1 MNANATGPGDI
12 QDVLPLATLQ
22 EGLLFH
28 SVKDEQ
34 HLDVYTVQNVFEFT
48 RRVDATALHTAA
60 QTLLRRHPALRAGF
74 MHEGVERPVQF
85 IPRET
90 PVAWHETD
98 LSHLPP
104 AEARRRFE
112 HIRVGQRERR
122 FDLARPP
129 LIRHVL
135 VHLPEDRDLLV
146 LTFHHI
152 VMDGWSGELYNAE
165 LMDLYLRR
173 GDDTGLPAPRPY
185 RDYLVWLSQQDHQR
199 SLEAWRSALEGV
211 EEGTLVAAG
220 GAGDT
225 TIMPR
230 TVDGVLAPDL
240 VGRLTTLA
248 RDTGVTPNTL
258 FLAAWGLVLRSHTG
272 GDDIVFG
279 STVAG
284 RPPEI
289 DGVDSIVGVFFNTVP
304 VRVRVRPT
312 ETVRDLL
319 VRLQG
324 EQADLLAH
332 HHVSLADIQGAVGGQ
347 RLFDS
352 LYVQRNIPRDDERY
366 QSVRER
372 TGLESV
378 TGNDATHYPLTFV
391 AQPGDEL
398 RLSLAY
404 RTDVVTEGT
413 AQDLYDRVVRLL
425 EQIAA
430 QPDAPV
436 ADLKPLPARTVS
448 AVLALGEGER
458 RELPDTTLAEVFE
471 ESARRAPERTALVT
485 RDESL
490 TFAQLDERAERL
502 ARLLGG
508 LGVGPEVRVAIA
520 LPRSAEWV
528 VTLFAVLKLGAAYVP
543 LDLEHPA
550 ARIGHMLADSGPL
563 VTVTTTSAAENLPAV
578 SESAANPVN
587 ELNPA
592 SPVQPVIAPIGEK
605 PAARG
610 LGGRRVYLD
619 DPRTLDDLAQ
629 VDLSRARPPAA
640 PRSDH
645 LAYVIFT
652 SGSTGRPKGVEVPYH
667 GLVNM
672 LVNHRAEIFDPVIQA
687 QGGRVMRVAHT
698 VSFSFDMSWE
708 ELLWLID
715 GHEVHL
721 MDEELRRDS
730 LALVAYC
737 ATRDIDVVNVTP
749 SYCGQLIE
757 DGLLGLPENADS
769 TAAGADPAV
778 SAAEVGPVTTPGPET
793 GPGTSEP
800 GAHRPPLVL
809 LGGEAV
815 STTVWDALRDVS
827 NVLGYN
833 LYGPTEYT
841 INTLGGGTD
850 DSMTPTVGRPIANTD
865 VHVLDSALRPVAPGV
880 SGELYV
886 TGVGLARGYANRAD
900 LTAERF
906 VADPYGPSGSRMY
919 RTGDLV
925 RWDANGLIDYLGR
938 ADDQV
943 KIRGVRIEPGE
954 VVSALEEHPA
964 VGQAAVV
971 VREDTPG
978 LKRLVAYLVPIAG
991 AVRDADSGGSEVVH
1005 SPTTA
1010 DLPQAPSSGDSR
1022 SGGTSTPDG
1031 FTMPPSNSTPASTP
1045 GRTPALT
1052 VDTDAL
1058 RRDLQGILPD
1068 AMVPSALVVLDRLP
1082 LTINGKLDTAALPAP
1097 AHQGSTGRPPR
1108 DDIDRDLCA
1117 DFAAVLGLK
1126 GDTAAPTN
1134 SSDPG
1139 ATASPGLTIDDDFFD
1154 LGGHSLLAMRLVGR
1168 VRKRTGQR
1176 LRAGDLIAAPTVA
1189 RLRDYLE
1196 SSRREDL
1203 LAPILR
1209 LRGGGRKSPLFCFHP
1224 ASGFSWSYAG
1234 LAPHLDKER
1243 PIVGIQFPGLSEDD
1257 LPPTMDELVER
1268 YARLVRTVQPNGPYH
1283 LVGWSFGGQVA
1294 HGLATLLQAEG
1305 ERVAFLAMLDT
1316 YPTDSAP
1323 VLRSGGAMSET
1334 EAEQEALDF
1343 LLSSSQRDLPSWMT
1357 APYKR
1362 AEVVEFMRDS
1372 DGVWADFDADTIDR
1386 VVRARMYTNDVMY
1399 RTGYRV
1405 FDGDLHF
1412 FSATAQRDPGSG
1424 VTAELWKEHVRGQVR
1439 DTPVDHHHNDLTGPA
1454 ALSDIGP
1461 VLDRALR
1468 GERP

>member
-1 MNANATGPGDI
+1 MNASAKGPGDI

-48 RRVDATALHTAA
+48 RRVDAAALHAAA

-85 IPRET
+85 IPREV
-90 PVAWHETD
+90 PAAWHETD
-98 LSHLPP
+98 LTDLPP

-135 VHLPEDRDLLV
+135 VHLPEERDVLI

-165 LMDLYLRR
+165 LMDLYLRG

-185 RDYLVWLSQQDHQR
+185 RDYLVWLSRQDHQR
-199 SLEAWRSALEGV
+199 SVEAWRAALDGV
-211 EEGTLVAAG
+211 EQGTLVSAAD
-220 GAGDT
+220 AGDT

-230 TVDGVLAPDL
+230 TVDGTVAPDL
-240 VGRLTTLA
+240 VGRLTALA
-248 RDTGVTPNTL
+248 REAGVTPNTL

-304 VRVRVRPT
+304 VRVRVRPA
-312 ETVRDLL
+312 ETVRELL

-391 AQPGDEL
+391 AQPGEEL

-404 RTDVVTEGT
+404 RTDVVTAQV

-436 ADLKPLPARTVS
+436 ADLNPLSARTAS
-448 AVLALGEGER
+448 AALTLGEGVR
-458 RELPDTTLAEVFE
+458 RELPETTLAAVFE
-471 ESARRAPERTALVT
+471 ESARRNPARTALVT

-490 TFAQLDERAERL
+490 TFAELDERAERL

-520 LPRSAEWV
+520 LHRSADWV

-550 ARIGHMLADSGPL
+550 ARLGNMLADSGPL
-563 VTVTTTSAAENLPAV
+563 VTVTTTRAAQNLP
-578 SESAANPVN
+578 
-587 ELNPA
+587 
-592 SPVQPVIAPIGEK
+592 GED
-605 PAARG
+605 ATGRST
-610 LGGRRVYLD
+610 GGHRLYLD
-619 DPRTLDDLAQ
+619 DPHTLDALAGA
-629 VDLSRARPPAA
+629 DLSRPRTPAA
-640 PRSDH
+640 HRPDH

-652 SGSTGRPKGVEVPYH
+652 SGSTGRPKGVEIPYH

-672 LVNHRAEIFDPVIQA
+672 LVNHRTEIFDPVVRA

-730 LALVAYC
+730 AALVAYC
-737 ATRDIDVVNVTP
+737 ATQDIDVVNVTP

-757 DGLLGLPENADS
+757 DGLLG
-769 TAAGADPAV
+769 
-778 SAAEVGPVTTPGPET
+778 TPGQET
-793 GPGTSEP
+793 ADQDSARGSGAASAPVP

-815 STTVWDALRDVS
+815 SATVWDTLREAD

-841 INTLGGGTD
+841 INTLGGGTG
-850 DSMTPTVGRPIANTD
+850 DSPTPTVGRPIANTD

-880 SGELYV
+880 PGELYV
-886 TGVGLARGYANRAD
+886 SGVGLARGYTGRAD

-906 VADPYGPSGSRMY
+906 IADPYGPPGSRMY

-925 RWDANGLIDYLGR
+925 RWDGNGLIDYLGR

-954 VVSALEEHPA
+954 VVAALEEYPDVA
-964 VGQAAVV
+964 QAAVV

-978 LKRLVAYLVPIAG
+978 LKRLVAYLVPAAG
-991 AVRDADSGGSEVVH
+991 ADI
-1005 SPTTA
+1005 
-1010 DLPQAPSSGDSR
+1010 
-1022 SGGTSTPDG
+1022 
-1031 FTMPPSNSTPASTP
+1031 
-1045 GRTPALT
+1045 
-1052 VDTDAL
+1052 DTDSL
-1058 RRDLQGILPD
+1058 RRGLQRDLPD
-1068 AMVPSALVVLDRLP
+1068 AMVPSALAVLDRLP
-1082 LTINGKLDTAALPAP
+1082 LTVNGKLDASALPAP
-1097 AHQGSTGRPPR
+1097 AHQGTTGRPPR
-1108 DDIDRDLCA
+1108 DDADRALCA
-1117 DFAAVLGLK
+1117 DFAAVLGL
-1126 GDTAAPTN
+1126 TAQAEG
-1134 SSDPG
+1134 SDQALP
-1139 ATASPGLTIDDDFFD
+1139 LTIDDDFFD

-1168 VRKRTGQR
+1168 IRKRTGQR

-1189 RLRDYLE
+1189 RLRDYLD
-1196 SSRREDL
+1196 SPRREDL
-1203 LAPILR
+1203 LAPVLR
-1209 LRGGGRKSPLFCFHP
+1209 LRAGGRRKPLFCFHP

-1234 LAPHLDKER
+1234 LSPHLDKER
-1243 PIVGIQFPGLSEDD
+1243 PIVGIQFPGLRENE
-1257 LPPTMDELVER
+1257 LPPTMEELVER
-1268 YARLVRTVQPNGPYH
+1268 YARLVRTVQPDGPYH
-1283 LVGWSFGGQVA
+1283 LLGWSFGGQIA
-1294 HGLATLLQAEG
+1294 HCLATLLQSEG
-1305 ERVAFLAMLDT
+1305 ERVAFLGMLDT
-1316 YPTDSAP
+1316 YPTDSEP
-1323 VLRSGGAMSET
+1323 VLRAGGAMPDA

-1343 LLSSSQRDLPSWMT
+1343 LLSSSQRELPSWLSK
-1357 APYKR
+1357 PYKR
-1362 AEVVEFMRDS
+1362 EEVVEFMRDS
-1372 DGVWADFDADTIDR
+1372 DGVWADFDTATIER
-1386 VVRARMYTNDVMY
+1386 VVRARMYTNEVMY
-1399 RTGYRV
+1399 RTGYRA
-1405 FDGDLHF
+1405 FEGDLHF
-1412 FSATAQRDPGSG
+1412 FSATAERDPNSG
-1424 VTAELWKEHVRGQVR
+1424 ITAELWKEHVRGQVL
-1439 DTPVDHHHNDLTGPA
+1439 DTPVDHHHNDMTGPA
-1454 ALSDIGP
+1454 ALAVIGP
-1461 VLDRALR
+1461 VLDRVLR
-1468 GERP
+1468 GDRG

>member
-1 MNANATGPGDI
+1 MNASATGPGDI

-48 RRVDATALHTAA
+48 RRVDATALRDAA
-60 QTLLRRHPALRAGF
+60 GTLLRRHPALRAGF

-85 IPRET
+85 IPREV

-98 LSHLPP
+98 LSDLP
-104 AEARRRFE
+104 AVEARRRFE

-122 FDLARPP
+122 FDLSRPP

-135 VHLPEDRDLLV
+135 VHLPDDRDVLV

-165 LMDLYLRR
+165 LMDLYLRG
-173 GDDTGLPAPRPY
+173 GDDAGLPAPRPY
-185 RDYLVWLSQQDHQR
+185 RDYLVWLARQDHQR
-199 SLEAWRSALEGV
+199 SVDAWRSALEGV
-211 EEGTLVAAG
+211 EEGTLVSAAD
-220 GAGDT
+220 AGDT

-230 TVDGVLAPDL
+230 TVDGVVAPGL
-240 VGRLTTLA
+240 VGRLTALA

-258 FLAAWGLVLRSHTG
+258 FLAAWGLALRSHTG

-289 DGVDSIVGVFFNTVP
+289 EGVDSIVGVFFNTVP
-304 VRVRVRPT
+304 VRVRVRPA

-324 EQADLLAH
+324 EQADLLPH

-404 RTDVVTEGT
+404 RTDVVTAET

-430 QPDAPV
+430 QPGAPV
-436 ADLKPLPARTVS
+436 ADLNALS
-448 AVLALGEGER
+448 AQTASTALELGEGVR
-458 RELPDTTLAEVFE
+458 RELPDTTLAGIFE

-490 TFAQLDERAERL
+490 TFAELDERAERL
-502 ARLLGG
+502 ARLLAEF
-508 LGVGPEVRVAIA
+508 GVGPEARVAIA
-520 LPRSAEWV
+520 LHRSADWV

-550 ARIGHMLADSGPL
+550 ARLGHMLADSGPL
-563 VTVTTTSAAENLPAV
+563 VTVTTADASKNLPEERESGERD
-578 SESAANPVN
+578 SE
-587 ELNPA
+587 E
-592 SPVQPVIAPIGEK
+592 
-605 PAARG
+605 RG
-610 LGGRRVYLD
+610 GDDSGGRRVLLD
-619 DPRTLDDLAQ
+619 DPGVRADLAR
-629 VDLSRARPPAA
+629 VDLSRPRTPAA
-640 PRSDH
+640 HRPDH

-652 SGSTGRPKGVEVPYH
+652 SGSTGRPKGVEIPYH

-672 LVNHRAEIFDPVIQA
+672 LVNHRTEIFDPVVEA

-730 LALVAYC
+730 AALVAYC
-737 ATRDIDVVNVTP
+737 ADQDIDVVNVTP

-757 DGLLGLPENADS
+757 DGLLGRPADTEGGS
-769 TAAGADPAV
+769 GGSPTDAPTDAARRG
-778 SAAEVGPVTTPGPET
+778 
-793 GPGTSEP
+793 

-815 STTVWDALRDVS
+815 SATVWDTLREAD

-850 DSMTPTVGRPIANTD
+850 DSRTPTVGRPIANTD

-880 SGELYV
+880 PGELYV
-886 TGVGLARGYANRAD
+886 TGVGLARGYANRPD

-906 VADPYGPSGSRMY
+906 VADPYGPPGSRMY

-925 RWDANGLIDYLGR
+925 RWDAEGLIDYLGR

-954 VVSALEEHPA
+954 VVAALEEHPA
-964 VGQAAVV
+964 VAQAAVV

-978 LKRLVAYLVPIAG
+978 LKRLAAYLVPASG
-991 AVRDADSGGSEVVH
+991 AE
-1005 SPTTA
+1005 
-1010 DLPQAPSSGDSR
+1010 
-1022 SGGTSTPDG
+1022 
-1031 FTMPPSNSTPASTP
+1031 
-1045 GRTPALT
+1045 

-1058 RRDLQGILPD
+1058 RRDLQGTLPD
-1068 AMVPSALVVLDRLP
+1068 AMVPSALVTLDRLP
-1082 LTINGKLDTAALPAP
+1082 LTINGKLDPGALPAP
-1097 AHQGSTGRPPR
+1097 ALTGGTGRPPR
-1108 DDIDRDLCA
+1108 DDVDRDLCA
-1117 DFAAVLGLK
+1117 DFAAVLGLD
-1126 GDTAAPTN
+1126 GGTGASGPAA
-1134 SSDPG
+1134 
-1139 ATASPGLTIDDDFFD
+1139 LTIDDDFFD

-1189 RLRDYLE
+1189 RLREYLE
-1196 SSRREDL
+1196 SPRREDL
-1203 LAPILR
+1203 LAPVLR
-1209 LRGGGRKSPLFCFHP
+1209 LREGGRRSPLFCFHP

-1243 PIVGIQFPGLSEDD
+1243 PIVGIQFPGLREDD

-1283 LVGWSFGGQVA
+1283 LVGWSFGGQIA

-1305 ERVAFLAMLDT
+1305 EKVAFLGLLDT
-1316 YPTDSAP
+1316 YPTDSEP
-1323 VLRSGGAMSET
+1323 VLRAGGAMPEA
-1334 EAEQEALDF
+1334 EAEQEALEF
-1343 LLSSSQRDLPSWMT
+1343 LLSSSQRDLPSWLR
-1357 APYKR
+1357 APYR
-1362 AEVVEFMRDS
+1362 REEVVEFMRDS
-1372 DGVWADFDADTIDR
+1372 DGVWADFDSDTIER
-1386 VVRARMYTNDVMY
+1386 VVRARMYTNEVMY

-1405 FDGDLHF
+1405 YDGDLHF
-1412 FSATAQRDPGSG
+1412 FSATAQREPDSG
-1424 VTAELWKEHVRGQVR
+1424 ITAELWKEHVRGEVH
-1439 DTPVDHHHNDLTGPA
+1439 DTAVDHHHDDLTGPA
-1454 ALSDIGP
+1454 ALSVIGP

-1468 GERP
+1468 GGRS

>member
-1 MNANATGPGDI
+1 MNASATGPGDI

-48 RRVDATALHTAA
+48 RRVDAAALRAAA

-85 IPRET
+85 IPREV
-90 PVAWHETD
+90 PAAWHETD
-98 LSHLPP
+98 LSDLPP

-112 HIRVGQRERR
+112 HLRVGQRERR

-135 VHLPEDRDLLV
+135 VHLPEGRDVLV

-165 LMDLYLRR
+165 LMDLYLRG

-185 RDYLVWLSQQDHQR
+185 RDYLVWLSKQDHRR
-199 SLEAWRSALEGV
+199 SVDAWRAALDGV
-211 EEGTLVAAG
+211 EEGTLVSAADT
-220 GAGDT
+220 ANT

-230 TVDGVLAPDL
+230 TVDGVLDPDL
-240 VGRLTTLA
+240 VGGLTDLA
-248 RDTGVTPNTL
+248 RETGVTPNTL

-304 VRVRVRPT
+304 VRVRVRPA

-324 EQADLLAH
+324 EQADLLPH
-332 HHVSLADIQGAVGGQ
+332 HHVSLADIQGAAGGR

-391 AQPGDEL
+391 AQPGEEL

-404 RTDVVTEGT
+404 RTDVVGART
-413 AQDLYDRVVRLL
+413 AQELFDRVVRLL

-430 QPDAPV
+430 RPDAPV
-436 ADLKPLPARTVS
+436 ADLEPLSEGAAS
-448 AVLALGEGER
+448 AALTLGEGAR
-458 RELPDTTLAEVFE
+458 RVLPETTLAGIFE
-471 ESARRAPERTALVT
+471 ESARRHPERTALVT
-485 RDESL
+485 REESL
-490 TFAQLDERAERL
+490 TFAELDERAERL

-508 LGVGPEVRVAIA
+508 LGAGPEARVAIA
-520 LPRSAEWV
+520 LHRSADWV

-550 ARIGHMLADSGPL
+550 ARLGHMLTDSGPL
-563 VTVTTTSAAENLPAV
+563 VTVTTTRAARNLP
-578 SESAANPVN
+578 
-587 ELNPA
+587 
-592 SPVQPVIAPIGEK
+592 GEDATG
-605 PAARG
+605 PGA
-610 LGGRRVYLD
+610 GGHRLYLD
-619 DPRTLDDLAQ
+619 DAHTVDALAG
-629 VDLSRARPPAA
+629 VDLSQPRTPAA
-640 PRSDH
+640 HRPEH

-652 SGSTGRPKGVEVPYH
+652 SGSTGRPKGVEIPYH

-672 LVNHRAEIFDPVIQA
+672 LVNHREEIFGPVVRA
-687 QGGRVMRVAHT
+687 QGDRVMRIAHT

-730 LALVAYC
+730 AALVAYC
-737 ATRDIDVVNVTP
+737 AAHDIDVVNVTP

-757 DGLLGLPENADS
+757 DGLLGPS
-769 TAAGADPAV
+769 GAAG
-778 SAAEVGPVTTPGPET
+778 GRG
-793 GPGTSEP
+793 G

-815 STTVWDALRDVS
+815 TATVWDALREADD
-827 NVLGYN
+827 VLGYN

-841 INTLGGGTD
+841 INTLGGGTA
-850 DSMTPTVGRPIANTD
+850 DSPTPTVGRPIANTD
-865 VHVLDSALRPVAPGV
+865 VHVLDSALRPVAPGTP
-880 SGELYV
+880 GELYV
-886 TGVGLARGYANRAD
+886 SGVGLARGYTGRAD

-906 VADPYGPSGSRMY
+906 VADPYGPPGSRMY

-925 RWDANGLIDYLGR
+925 RWDADGLIDYLGR
-938 ADDQV
+938 ADEQV
-943 KIRGVRIEPGE
+943 KIRGVRIEPAE
-954 VVSALEEHPA
+954 VVCALEEAPSVA
-964 VGQAAVV
+964 QAAVL

-978 LKRLVAYLVPIAG
+978 LKRLVAYLVPAAG
-991 AVRDADSGGSEVVH
+991 GG
-1005 SPTTA
+1005 
-1010 DLPQAPSSGDSR
+1010 L
-1022 SGGTSTPDG
+1022 
-1031 FTMPPSNSTPASTP
+1031 
-1045 GRTPALT
+1045 
-1052 VDTDAL
+1052 DTDAL
-1058 RRDLQGILPD
+1058 RRGLQDTLPD
-1068 AMVPSALVVLDRLP
+1068 AMVPSALVTLDRLP
-1082 LTINGKLDTAALPAP
+1082 LTVNGKLDTAALPAP
-1097 AHQGSTGRPPR
+1097 AHQGTAGRPPR
-1108 DDIDRDLCA
+1108 DDTDRDLCA
-1117 DFAAVLGLK
+1117 DFAAVLGL
-1126 GDTAAPTN
+1126 GEGAGAP
-1134 SSDPG
+1134 D
-1139 ATASPGLTIDDDFFD
+1139 SPALTIDDDFFD

-1168 VRKRTGQR
+1168 IRKRTGQR

-1189 RLRDYLE
+1189 RLREYLE
-1196 SSRREDL
+1196 SPRREDL
-1203 LAPILR
+1203 LAPLLR
-1209 LRGGGRKSPLFCFHP
+1209 LREGGRKRPLFCFHP

-1234 LAPHLDKER
+1234 LAPYLDKER
-1243 PIVGIQFPGLSEDD
+1243 PIVGVQFPGLREDD
-1257 LPPTMDELVER
+1257 LPPTMDALVER

-1283 LVGWSFGGQVA
+1283 LVGWSFGGQIA
-1294 HGLATLLQAEG
+1294 HGLATLLQSEG
-1305 ERVAFLAMLDT
+1305 ERVAFLGLLDT
-1316 YPTDSAP
+1316 YPTDSEP
-1323 VLRSGGAMSET
+1323 VLRAGGAMSDA

-1343 LLSSSQRDLPSWMT
+1343 LLSSSQRDLPTWLT
-1357 APYKR
+1357 KPYKR
-1362 AEVVEFMRDS
+1362 EEVVEFMRDS
-1372 DGVWADFDADTIDR
+1372 DGVWADFDTATIER
-1386 VVRARMYTNDVMY
+1386 VVRARMYTNEVMY
-1399 RTGYRV
+1399 GTSYRV

-1412 FSATAQRDPGSG
+1412 FSATAERDPGAGIS
-1424 VTAELWKEHVRGQVR
+1424 AELWKEHVRGQVH

-1454 ALSDIGP
+1454 ALAVIGP

-1468 GERP
+1468 GDRG

>member
-1 MNANATGPGDI
+1 MNASAEGPGDI

-48 RRVDATALHTAA
+48 RRVDATALRAA
-60 QTLLRRHPALRAGF
+60 AGAMLRRHPALRAGF

-85 IPRET
+85 IPREV

-98 LSHLPP
+98 LSDLP
-104 AEARRRFE
+104 ATEARRRLDR
-112 HIRVGQRERR
+112 IRVGQRERR
-122 FDLARPP
+122 FDLSRPP

-135 VHLPEDRDLLV
+135 VHLPDERDVLV

-165 LMDLYLRR
+165 LMDLYLRG
-173 GDDTGLPAPRPY
+173 GDDSALPEPRPY
-185 RDYLVWLSQQDHQR
+185 RDYLVWLSRQDHRR
-199 SLEAWRSALEGV
+199 SIDAWRSALEGV
-211 EEGTLVAAG
+211 EEGTLVSVTDS
-220 GAGDT
+220 GDT

-230 TVDGVLAPDL
+230 TIDGVVAPDL
-240 VGRLTTLA
+240 VERLTALA
-248 RDTGVTPNTL
+248 REVGVTPNTL

-272 GDDIVFG
+272 GNDIVFG

-304 VRVRVRPT
+304 IRVRVDPA
-312 ETVRDLL
+312 ESVRELL
-319 VRLQG
+319 LRLQG

-332 HHVSLADIQGAVGGQ
+332 HHVGLADIQGAIGTQ

-352 LYVQRNIPRDDERY
+352 LYVQRNIPRDDDRY
-366 QSVRER
+366 QRVREL

-404 RTDVVTEGT
+404 RTDVVATDT
-413 AQDLYDRVVRLL
+413 ARELFDRVVRLL

-430 QPDAPV
+430 LPDAPV
-436 ADLKPLPARTVS
+436 ADLDPLDARTVD
-448 AVLALGEGER
+448 AALALGEGKR
-458 RELPDTTLAEVFE
+458 LDLPDTTLAGMFE
-471 ESARRAPERTALVT
+471 ESVRHAPDRVALVT

-490 TFAQLDERAERL
+490 TFAELDERAERL
-502 ARLLGG
+502 ARVLADLGA
-508 LGVGPEVRVAIA
+508 GPEIRVAIA
-520 LPRSAEWV
+520 LYRSADWV

-550 ARIGHMLADSGPL
+550 ARLGHMLDDSDPL
-563 VTVTTTSAAENLPAV
+563 VTVTTAEAAAHLPA
-578 SESAANPVN
+578 
-587 ELNPA
+587 
-592 SPVQPVIAPIGEK
+592 
-605 PAARG
+605 RG
-610 LGGRRVYLD
+610 GGRRLFLD
-619 DPRTLDDLAQ
+619 DPDTLDALAE
-629 VDLSRARPPAA
+629 VDPTAAVRRRAHR
-640 PRSDH
+640 RDH

-652 SGSTGRPKGVEVPYH
+652 SGSTGRPKGVEIPYH

-672 LVNHRAEIFDPVIQA
+672 LVNHRAEIFDPVVAA

-730 LALVAYC
+730 AALVSYC
-737 ATRDIDVVNVTP
+737 ATQAIDVVNVTP

-757 DGLLGLPENADS
+757 DGLFDGGDD
-769 TAAGADPAV
+769 GAD
-778 SAAEVGPVTTPGPET
+778 AEA
-793 GPGTSEP
+793 S
-800 GAHRPPLVL
+800 AHRPPLVL

-815 STTVWDALRDVS
+815 GGTVWDTLREADD
-827 NVLGYN
+827 VLGYN

-841 INTLGGGTD
+841 INTLGGGTG
-850 DSMTPTVGRPIANTD
+850 DSATPTVGRPISNTD
-865 VHVLDSALRPVAPGV
+865 VHVLDTSLRPVAPGV
-880 SGELYV
+880 PGELYV
-886 TGVGLARGYANRAD
+886 SGVGLARGYTGRRD

-906 VADPYGPSGSRMY
+906 VADPYGPPGSRMY

-925 RWDANGLIDYLGR
+925 RWDEHGLIDYLGR

-943 KIRGVRIEPGE
+943 KIRGVRIEPAE
-954 VVSALEEHPA
+954 VVAALEEHPD
-964 VGQAAVV
+964 VTQAAVT

-978 LKRLVAYLVPIAG
+978 LKRLVGYLVPGAG
-991 AVRDADSGGSEVVH
+991 
-1005 SPTTA
+1005 TA
-1010 DLPQAPSSGDSR
+1010 ID
-1022 SGGTSTPDG
+1022 PDG
-1031 FTMPPSNSTPASTP
+1031 L
-1045 GRTPALT
+1045 RTH
-1052 VDTDAL
+1052 L
-1058 RRDLQGILPD
+1058 RAALPD

-1082 LTINGKLDTAALPAP
+1082 LTINGKLDQAALPAP
-1097 AHQGSTGRPPR
+1097 AHTTAGPGPGGRPAR
-1108 DDIDRDLCA
+1108 DDVDRELLA
-1117 DFAAVLGLK
+1117 DFAVVLGTEV
-1126 GDTAAPTN
+1126 D
-1134 SSDPG
+1134 S
-1139 ATASPGLTIDDDFFD
+1139 LTLDDDFFD

-1168 VRKRTGQR
+1168 IRKRTGQR

-1196 SSRREDL
+1196 SPRREDL
-1203 LAPILR
+1203 LAPVLR
-1209 LRGGGRKSPLFCFHP
+1209 LREGGRERPLFCFHP

-1234 LAPHLDKER
+1234 LAPYVDRER
-1243 PIVGIQFPGLSEDD
+1243 PIVGVQFPGLREDA
-1257 LPPTMDELVER
+1257 LPPTMEELVEH

-1283 LVGWSFGGQVA
+1283 LVGWSFGGQIA
-1294 HGLATLLQAEG
+1294 HGLATLLQSEG
-1305 ERVAFLAMLDT
+1305 ERVAFLGMLDT
-1316 YPTDSAP
+1316 YPTDSEP
-1323 VLRSGGAMSET
+1323 VLRAGGAMTEE
-1334 EAEQEALDF
+1334 EAEQEALEF
-1343 LLSSSQRDLPSWMT
+1343 LLSSSRREPPSWLT
-1357 APYKR
+1357 PPYR
-1362 AEVVEFMRDS
+1362 REDVVDFMSDS
-1372 DGVWADFDADTIDR
+1372 GGVWADFDADTIER
-1386 VVRARMYTNDVMY
+1386 VVRARMYTNEVMY
-1399 RTGYRV
+1399 RSRYRV

-1412 FSATAQRDPGSG
+1412 FSADAQRDPGSG
-1424 VTAELWKEHVRGQVR
+1424 ITAELWKEHVDGQVI
-1439 DTPVDHHHNDLTGPA
+1439 DTPVDHHHDDMTGPA
-1454 ALSDIGP
+1454 ALAVIGP

-1468 GERP
+1468 GEEGDDRTNPA

>member
-1 MNANATGPGDI
+1 MNASATGPGDI

-48 RRVDATALHTAA
+48 RRVDAAALRAAA

-85 IPRET
+85 IPREV
-90 PVAWHETD
+90 PAAWHETD
-98 LSHLPP
+98 LSDLPP

-112 HIRVGQRERR
+112 HVRVGQRERR

-135 VHLPEDRDLLV
+135 VHLPEDRDILV

-165 LMDLYLRR
+165 LMDLYLRG

-185 RDYLVWLSQQDHQR
+185 RDYLVWLSRQDHQR
-199 SLEAWRSALEGV
+199 SVDAWRSALEGV
-211 EEGTLVAAG
+211 EEGTLVSAADT
-220 GAGDT
+220 GDT

-240 VGRLTTLA
+240 VSRLTELA
-248 RDTGVTPNTL
+248 RGTGVTPNTL

-304 VRVRVRPT
+304 VRVRVRPA
-312 ETVRDLL
+312 ETVRQLL

-378 TGNDATHYPLTFV
+378 TGNDATHYPLTLV
-391 AQPGDEL
+391 AQPGEEL

-404 RTDVVTEGT
+404 RTDVVAAEV

-436 ADLKPLPARTVS
+436 ADLNPLPVRAAR
-448 AVLALGEGER
+448 AALALGEGVR
-458 RELPDTTLAEVFE
+458 RALPETTLAGIFE
-471 ESARRAPERTALVT
+471 ESVRRNPERTALVT

-490 TFAQLDERAERL
+490 TFAELDERAERL

-508 LGVGPEVRVAIA
+508 LGAGPEARVAIA
-520 LPRSAEWV
+520 LHRSADWV

-550 ARIGHMLADSGPL
+550 ARLGHMIADSGPL
-563 VTVTTTSAAENLPAV
+563 VTVTTTRAAQHLPG
-578 SESAANPVN
+578 EDAAGR
-587 ELNPA
+587 
-592 SPVQPVIAPIGEK
+592 ST
-605 PAARG
+605 
-610 LGGRRVYLD
+610 GGHRVYLD
-619 DPRTLDDLAQ
+619 EPHTVDALAGT
-629 VDLSRARPPAA
+629 DLSQPRPPAA
-640 PRSDH
+640 HRPGH
-645 LAYVIFT
+645 LAYTIFT
-652 SGSTGRPKGVEVPYH
+652 SGSTGRPKGVEIPYH

-672 LVNHRAEIFDPVIQA
+672 LVNHREEIFGPVVRA
-687 QGGRVMRVAHT
+687 QGGRLMRIAHT

-730 LALVAYC
+730 AALVAYC
-737 ATRDIDVVNVTP
+737 ADHDIDVINVTP

-757 DGLLGLPENADS
+757 DGLLGPS
-769 TAAGADPAV
+769 GAG
-778 SAAEVGPVTTPGPET
+778 GT
-793 GPGTSEP
+793 GAG
-800 GAHRPPLVL
+800 GFAHRPPLVL

-815 STTVWDALRDVS
+815 TATVWDALREADG
-827 NVLGYN
+827 VLGYN

-841 INTLGGGTD
+841 INTLGGGTA
-850 DSMTPTVGRPIANTD
+850 DSRTPTVGRPIANTD

-880 SGELYV
+880 PGELYV
-886 TGVGLARGYANRAD
+886 TGAGLARGYTGRPD

-906 VADPYGPSGSRMY
+906 VADPYGPPGSRMY

-925 RWDANGLIDYLGR
+925 RWDDDGLIDYLGR

-943 KIRGVRIEPGE
+943 KIRGVRIEPAE
-954 VVSALEEHPA
+954 VVSALEEDPSVA
-964 VGQAAVV
+964 QAAVL

-978 LKRLVAYLVPIAG
+978 LKRLVAYLVPAAG
-991 AVRDADSGGSEVVH
+991 GGI
-1005 SPTTA
+1005 
-1010 DLPQAPSSGDSR
+1010 
-1022 SGGTSTPDG
+1022 
-1031 FTMPPSNSTPASTP
+1031 
-1045 GRTPALT
+1045 
-1052 VDTDAL
+1052 DTDAL
-1058 RRDLQGILPD
+1058 RRGLQQALPD
-1068 AMVPSALVVLDRLP
+1068 AMVPAALVALDWLP
-1082 LTINGKLDTAALPAP
+1082 LTVNGKLDAAALPAP
-1097 AHQGSTGRPPR
+1097 AHQGTAGRPPR
-1108 DDIDRDLCA
+1108 DDTDRDLCA
-1117 DFAAVLGLK
+1117 DFAAVLGL
-1126 GDTAAPTN
+1126 GTDSGAA
-1134 SSDPG
+1134 G
-1139 ATASPGLTIDDDFFD
+1139 SPAPTIDDDFFD

-1168 VRKRTGQR
+1168 IRKRTGQR

-1189 RLRDYLE
+1189 RLREYLE
-1196 SSRREDL
+1196 SPRREDL
-1203 LAPILR
+1203 LAPVLR
-1209 LRGGGRKSPLFCFHP
+1209 LREGGRRSPLFCFHP

-1234 LAPHLDKER
+1234 LAPYIDRER
-1243 PIVGIQFPGLSEDD
+1243 PIVGVQFPGLREDD
-1257 LPPTMDELVER
+1257 LPPTMDALVER
-1268 YARLVRTVQPNGPYH
+1268 YARLVRAVQPNGPYH
-1283 LVGWSFGGQVA
+1283 LVGWSFGGQIA
-1294 HGLATLLQAEG
+1294 YGLATLLQSEG
-1305 ERVAFLAMLDT
+1305 ERVAFLGLLDT
-1316 YPTDSAP
+1316 YPTDSEP
-1323 VLRSGGAMSET
+1323 VLRAGGAMAED

-1343 LLSSSQRDLPSWMT
+1343 LLSSSQRDLPSRLT
-1357 APYKR
+1357 RPYKR
-1362 AEVVEFMRDS
+1362 EEVVEFMRDS
-1372 DGVWADFDADTIDR
+1372 DGVWADFDTATIER
-1386 VVRARMYTNDVMY
+1386 VVRARMYTNEVMY

-1412 FSATAQRDPGSG
+1412 FSATAQRDPDSG
-1424 VTAELWKEHVRGQVR
+1424 ISAELWKEHVRGQVH

-1454 ALSDIGP
+1454 ALAVIGP
-1461 VLDRALR
+1461 VLERALR
-1468 GERP
+1468 GEQPGEGSLT

>member
-1 MNANATGPGDI
+1 MNASATGPGDI

-48 RRVDATALHTAA
+48 RRVDAAALREAA
-60 QTLLRRHPALRAGF
+60 RTLLRRHPALRAGF

-85 IPRET
+85 IPREV

-98 LSHLPP
+98 LSDLPVV
-104 AEARRRFE
+104 EARRRFE

-122 FDLARPP
+122 FDLSRPP

-135 VHLPEDRDLLV
+135 VHLPDDRDVLV

-152 VMDGWSGELYNAE
+152 VMDGWSGELHNAE
-165 LMDLYLRR
+165 LMDLYLRG

-185 RDYLVWLSQQDHQR
+185 RDYLVWLARQDRQR
-199 SLEAWRSALEGV
+199 SVDAWRSALEGV
-211 EEGTLVAAG
+211 EEGTLVSAAD
-220 GAGDT
+220 AGDT

-230 TVDGVLAPDL
+230 TVDGVVAPDL
-240 VGRLTTLA
+240 VGRLTALA
-248 RDTGVTPNTL
+248 RDTGITPNTL

-279 STVAG
+279 SPVAG

-289 DGVDSIVGVFFNTVP
+289 EGVDSIVGVFFNTVP
-304 VRVRVRPT
+304 VRVRVRPA

-324 EQADLLAH
+324 EQADLLPH

-366 QSVRER
+366 REVRER

-404 RTDVVTEGT
+404 RTDVVTAET
-413 AQDLYDRVVRLL
+413 ARDLYDRVVRLL

-436 ADLKPLPARTVS
+436 SDLNALPAHTAGAALR
-448 AVLALGEGER
+448 LGEGVR
-458 RELPDTTLAEVFE
+458 RALPDTTLAGIFE

-490 TFAQLDERAERL
+490 TFAVLDERAERL
-502 ARLLGG
+502 ARLLAG
-508 LGVGPEVRVAIA
+508 LGVGPEARVAIA
-520 LPRSAEWV
+520 LHRSADWV

-550 ARIGHMLADSGPL
+550 ARLGHMLVDSDPL
-563 VTVTTTSAAENLPAV
+563 VTVTTADAAKNLPA
-578 SESAANPVN
+578 ERDPEAGGAG
-587 ELNPA
+587 A
-592 SPVQPVIAPIGEK
+592 
-605 PAARG
+605 
-610 LGGRRVYLD
+610 GGRRVRLD
-619 DPRTLDDLAQ
+619 DPRVVADLAR
-629 VDLSRARPPAA
+629 VDLSRPRTPAA
-640 PRSDH
+640 HRPDH

-652 SGSTGRPKGVEVPYH
+652 SGSTGHPKGVEIPYH

-672 LVNHRAEIFDPVIQA
+672 LVNHRTEIFDPVVEA

-730 LALVAYC
+730 AALVAYC
-737 ATRDIDVVNVTP
+737 ADQDIDVVNVTP

-757 DGLLGLPENADS
+757 DGLLGGAAD
-769 TAAGADPAV
+769 
-778 SAAEVGPVTTPGPET
+778 AEAR
-793 GPGTSEP
+793 

-815 STTVWDALRDVS
+815 SATVWDTLREADG
-827 NVLGYN
+827 VLGYN

-850 DSMTPTVGRPIANTD
+850 DSRTPTVGRPIANTD

-880 SGELYV
+880 PGELYV
-886 TGVGLARGYANRAD
+886 TGVGLARGYANRPD
-900 LTAERF
+900 LSAERF
-906 VADPYGPSGSRMY
+906 VADPYGPPGSRMY

-925 RWDANGLIDYLGR
+925 RWDAEGLIDYLGR

-964 VGQAAVV
+964 VAQAAVV

-978 LKRLVAYLVPIAG
+978 LRRLVAYLVPASG
-991 AVRDADSGGSEVVH
+991 AD
-1005 SPTTA
+1005 
-1010 DLPQAPSSGDSR
+1010 
-1022 SGGTSTPDG
+1022 
-1031 FTMPPSNSTPASTP
+1031 
-1045 GRTPALT
+1045 

-1058 RRDLQGILPD
+1058 RRDLQGTLPD
-1068 AMVPSALVVLDRLP
+1068 AMVPSALVTLDRLP
-1082 LTINGKLDTAALPAP
+1082 LTINGKLDPAALPAP
-1097 AHQGSTGRPPR
+1097 AHTGSEGRPPR
-1108 DDIDRDLCA
+1108 DDVDRALCD
-1117 DFAAVLGLK
+1117 DFAAVLGL
-1126 GDTAAPTN
+1126 GGEADA
-1134 SSDPG
+1134 PG
-1139 ATASPGLTIDDDFFD
+1139 AALGIDDDFFD

-1189 RLRDYLE
+1189 RLRAYLE
-1196 SSRREDL
+1196 SPRREDL
-1203 LAPILR
+1203 LAPVLR
-1209 LRGGGRKSPLFCFHP
+1209 LREGGRRSPLFCFHP

-1243 PIVGIQFPGLSEDD
+1243 PIVGIQFPGLREDD
-1257 LPPTMDELVER
+1257 LPPTMDGLVER

-1283 LVGWSFGGQVA
+1283 LVGWSFGGQIA

-1305 ERVAFLAMLDT
+1305 EEVAFLGMLDT

-1323 VLRSGGAMSET
+1323 VLRAGGAMSDA
-1334 EAEQEALDF
+1334 EAEQEALEF
-1343 LLSSSQRDLPSWMT
+1343 LLSSSQRDLPSWLT
-1357 APYKR
+1357 APYR
-1362 AEVVEFMRDS
+1362 REEVVEFMRDS
-1372 DGVWADFDADTIDR
+1372 DGVWADFDTDTIER
-1386 VVRARMYTNDVMY
+1386 VVRARMYTNEVMY

-1412 FSATAQRDPGSG
+1412 FSATAQREPDSG
-1424 VTAELWKEHVRGQVR
+1424 ITAELWKEHVRGQVH
-1439 DTPVDHHHNDLTGPA
+1439 DTPVDHHHDDLTGPA
-1454 ALSDIGP
+1454 ALSVIGP

-1468 GERP
+1468 AARGNPTPGFRSK